1 MTLTAPAKSRAVGLA
16 LVPLGLM
23 FLAVGLSTAL
33 VFPFLSLFLST
44 DVHAGPLA
52 VTVFLAA
59 SPLAGVVATTLVG
72 RLSDRLPIRRWILV
86 GAAVAGVAGTLATAF
101 VREYWVLLALTVTCT
116 AAAGALFPQ
125 TFAYARQI
133 LERDSPAHAAVGIS
147 AMRTVFSLAWVA
159 GPAIGALMLDLG
171 GFRLVYTLAA
181 AMYAL
186 AALVAFLR
194 LEDVAVAA
202 PAGTQESA
210 AVPAEPATRRPTLL
224 LTALAFVLLQV
235 PLTLGVQ
242 ALPLFIAQDLHRS
255 ASNAGLILGLCA
267 ALEIPLMLGLGM
279 LTTRFRL
286 RTLILTGAACGVAYY
301 AIALVTPGLG
311 VLAAAQVVNALF
323 ISAVSAVGI
332 SYMQDMIP
340 GEPGRATTLFTNTF
354 PIGAVLAGPLFGV
367 AAQLGYRS
375 AYAIG
380 TVLCAA
386 GLVLLIAV
394 RPAAPGG
401 AARPVPPR
409 PA

>member
-1 MTLTAPAKSRAVGLA
+1 MTLTAAADVQGRAAGRA
-16 LVPLGLM
+16 LLPLGVM

-33 VFPFLSLFLST
+33 VYPFMSLFLST
-44 DVHAGPLA
+44 DVHAGPVR
-52 VTVFLAA
+52 VTLFLAA
-59 SPLAGVVATTLVG
+59 SPLAGVLATTLVG
-72 RLSDRLPIRRWILV
+72 RVSDRRPIRRWILV
-86 GAAVAGVAGTLATAF
+86 GAAVAGVVGTGLTAV
-101 VREYWVLLALTVTCT
+101 VRDYWILLGLTVTVT

-159 GPAIGALMLDLG
+159 GPPIGALMLDLG
-171 GFRLVYTLAA
+171 GFRLVYGLAA
-181 AMYAL
+181 VMYGL

-194 LEDVAVAA
+194 LENVRNQPTGAAETVAPRASA
-202 PAGTQESA
+202 PRA
-210 AVPAEPATRRPTLL
+210 TLL

-242 ALPLFIAQDLHRS
+242 ALPLFIGNDLHRS

-267 ALEIPLMLGLGM
+267 ALEIPLMLGLGA

-286 RTLILTGAACGVAYY
+286 RVLILIGGACGVAYY
-301 AIALVTPGLG
+301 AIALVAPSIW
-311 VLAAAQVVNALF
+311 VLAAAQVVNAFF
-323 ISAVSAVGI
+323 IAAVSGVGI

-367 AAQLGYRS
+367 AAQIGYRS
-375 AYAIG
+375 AYAMG

-394 RPAAPGG
+394 RPGAPAGAAPSG
-401 AARPVPPR
+401 PPP

>member
-1 MTLTAPAKSRAVGLA
+1 MTLTADAKVQGRAVGWA

-44 DVHAGPLA
+44 AVNAGPVR

-59 SPLAGVVATTLVG
+59 APLAGVVATTLVG
-72 RLSDRLPIRRWILV
+72 RVSDRWPIRRWILV
-86 GAAVAGVAGTLATAF
+86 GAAVAGVVGTGLTAF
-101 VREYWVLLALTVTCT
+101 VRDYWVLLALTVTAT

-159 GPAIGALMLDLG
+159 GPPIGALMLDLG
-171 GFRLVYTLAA
+171 GFRLVYGLAA
-181 AMYAL
+181 GMYAL

-194 LEDVAVAA
+194 LEDVRTQPTPDGGPVA
-202 PAGTQESA
+202 PAPA
-210 AVPAEPATRRPTLL
+210 AGRRTLL
-224 LTALAFVLLQV
+224 LTAGAFVLLQV

-242 ALPLFIAQDLHRS
+242 ALPLFIGEDLHRS

-267 ALEIPLMLGLGM
+267 ALEIPLMLGLGA
-279 LTTRFRL
+279 LTTRFRV
-286 RTLILTGAACGVAYY
+286 RTLILVGGACGVAYY
-301 AIALVTPGLG
+301 AIALVTPGIW
-311 VLAAAQVVNALF
+311 VLAAAQVVNAFF
-323 ISAVSAVGI
+323 ISAVSGVGI
-332 SYMQDMIP
+332 TYMQDMIP

-367 AAQLGYRS
+367 AAQIGYRS
-375 AYAIG
+375 AYAMG
-380 TVLCAA
+380 TALCAA

-394 RPAAPGG
+394 RPAVRAG
-401 AARPVPPR
+401 AVPPGPPP